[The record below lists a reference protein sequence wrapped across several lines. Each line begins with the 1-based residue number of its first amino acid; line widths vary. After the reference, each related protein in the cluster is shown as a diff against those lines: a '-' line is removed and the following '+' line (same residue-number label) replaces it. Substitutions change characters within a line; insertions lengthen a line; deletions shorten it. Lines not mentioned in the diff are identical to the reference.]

1 MSRIHPSSNFTEH
14 PGVLKN
20 FLDGIET
27 FLLVESDG
35 QKDGFHRIV
44 VSLIG
49 GRLGVAADS
58 RKEPVEMR
66 LIFAP

>member
-1 MSRIHPSSNFTEH
+1 MSRIHPCSDFTKH
-14 PGVLKN
+14 PSVLKN
-20 FLDGIET
+20 FLDGVET
-27 FLLVESDG
+27 FFLVESDG

-49 GRLGVAADS
+49 GRLGVAADP

-66 LIFAP
+66 LVFAP

>member
-1 MSRIHPSSNFTEH
+1 MSRIHPCSNFTKH
-14 PGVLKN
+14 PSVLKN
-20 FLDGIET
+20 FLNGIQT
-27 FLLVESDG
+27 FFLVESDA

-49 GRLGVAADS
+49 RSLRVAADS

-66 LIFAP
+66 LVFAP